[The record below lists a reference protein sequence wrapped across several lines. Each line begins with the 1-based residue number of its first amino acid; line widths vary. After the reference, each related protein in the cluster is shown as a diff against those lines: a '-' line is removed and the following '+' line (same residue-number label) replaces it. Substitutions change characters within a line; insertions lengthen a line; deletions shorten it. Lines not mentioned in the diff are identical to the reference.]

1 MRYLDLTLP
10 RPEENLALDEILL
23 RRVNGGE
30 APETLR
36 IWESP
41 RHFVVLGVSQPLA
54 KHVHETA
61 CTADGVPILRR
72 CSSGGCVLQG
82 PGCLNYTLVLRYE
95 NHPGTQGIRPSYQY
109 VLQRIAAAMKSYDI
123 DARLCGTSDLAA
135 GDLKFSGNAQK
146 RLKDAFMQ
154 HGTLLHGLAPA
165 LMGKYL
171 KEPEDRP
178 GYRGARAHDEF
189 VASLPLDDVQLRTMV
204 KNAFKI
210 DAEPAELSE
219 RDMLDLTQLV
229 REKYAAAEFI
239 RRR

>member
-1 MRYLDLTLP
+1 MRYLELTLP

-36 IWESP
+36 VWESP
-41 RHFVVLGVSQPLA
+41 RHFVVLGVSQSLA
-54 KHVHETA
+54 EHVHEAA
-61 CTADGVPILRR
+61 CVADGVPVLRR

-95 NHPGTQGIRPSYQY
+95 NHPGTEGIRPSYQY
-109 VLQRIAAAMKSYDI
+109 VLQRIATAMKAYGV
-123 DARLCGTSDLAA
+123 DARLCGISDLAA

-154 HGTLLHGLAPA
+154 HGTLLHGLETS

-171 KEPEDRP
+171 KEPDDRP
-178 GYRGARAHDEF
+178 GYRGSRAHGEF
-189 VASLPLDDVQLRTMV
+189 VASLALDEIQLRAIL
-204 KNAFKI
+204 KSAFEI
-210 DAEPAELSE
+210 DARQAGLSPS
-219 RDMLDLTQLV
+219 DMKDLTQLV
-229 REKYAAAEFI
+229 CEKYATPEFI